1 MSNVLLGVRPL
12 SGQTA
17 PGPHQTGQAGKM
29 LLGPWQPL
37 AGNLDMDFDGPVDGS
52 GSGSGC
58 GILQGLGPGCV
69 VLWAQRNYP
78 SGVVGGLMTMR

>member
-29 LLGPWQPL
+29 LLGPWQPDAGARGYVEARLPL
-37 AGNLDMDFDGPVDGS
+37 AGDLDMDFDM
-52 GSGSGC
+52 
-58 GILQGLGPGCV
+58 GL
-69 VLWAQRNYP
+69 
-78 SGVVGGLMTMR
+78 

>member
-1 MSNVLLGVRPL
+1 
-12 SGQTA
+12 
-17 PGPHQTGQAGKM
+17 M

-37 AGNLDMDFDGPVDGS
+37 AGDLDMDFDGPVD
-52 GSGSGC
+52 GC